1 MYVIPTQ
8 NSDVN
13 EQITMISRSPLFVS
27 VLLIAP
33 LVASAWVQ
41 PPLPQSV
48 VSKAAPATRLDAFQV
63 PNKLFGP
70 RNNDDTD
77 YEPYDWTNDRL
88 EYVDT
93 ESERPWKID
102 EIVRD
107 NDYTYEPDL
116 SVNMQPSRLSKWNPF
131 SKRSS
136 REPQPPIDSRAQLST
151 TDAGT
156 LVIDLPATGVDSSA
170 ISSGVFGA
178 IWFSSIVPVTLAG
191 GIATGL
197 FMLPFW
203 LAGGFVAKNALVDPF
218 VGSQLTIGEYAWS
231 LKRSYANKDM
241 KRVEGSTRDLRGA
254 IVECLNVQVNGK
266 LFYEIKLCGNK
277 GTTVFG
283 NGLDPQELEYLAHVI
298 NRHLQGFQREEK
310 RDNNVFGFIS
320 GGGEES

>member
-1 MYVIPTQ
+1 
-8 NSDVN
+8 
-13 EQITMISRSPLFVS
+13 
-27 VLLIAP
+27 
-33 LVASAWVQ
+33 
-41 PPLPQSV
+41 

-131 SKRSS
+131 SKRFS

-203 LAGGFVAKNALVDPF
+203 LAGGFVAKNVLVDPF

-266 LFYEIKLCGNK
+266 LFYEIKLCGNN